1 MPRETVLSRHRL
13 PQPYRAALIICWLLP
28 APLLLLAIVAG
39 RGMTPALFDPRFLI
53 LVGLM
58 SLPACYVWQE
68 GVDVLPSGIIARLHW
83 PRYHAYQTLAG
94 WDERHDRACRI
105 LIIWGKAGERV
116 LEIHA
121 AHLTDFSVLF
131 NALGENVERIADL
144 EQAQFSD

>member
-1 MPRETVLSRHRL
+1 MPHEPVLSRHRL

-28 APLLLLAIVAG
+28 APLLLLAIVIG
-39 RGMTPALFDPRFLI
+39 RGMTLALFDPRFLM
-53 LVGLM
+53 LLGLM
-58 SLPACYVWQE
+58 SLPAWYVWQE

-94 WDERHDRACRI
+94 WDERCYMACRI
-105 LIIWGKAGERV
+105 LTIWGRQGDRV

-121 AHLTDFSVLF
+121 AHLTDFSVFF
-131 NALGENVERIADL
+131 NALGKNVERVADL